1 MSSPKIKLLA
11 ISNVFSRLMHFE
23 KAGDTETSHRHTYD
37 HGTLLS
43 SGSVRVEMLD
53 DNNNVLT
60 SKEFISPTFIFV
72 PKESI
77 HRIVALEDNTV
88 CSCIHALRTMDQE
101 IIDSDF
107 LVEQVVDEQD
117 GINMPLM
124 VKERYNQLLFP
135 VLDRRI
141 RTSG

>member
-1 MSSPKIKLLA
+1 MASPKIKLLS

-43 SGSVRVEMLD
+43 AGRVRVEMID
-53 DNNNVLT
+53 DNSNILS
-60 SKEFISPTFIFV
+60 SKEFIAPTFIFV

-88 CSCIHALRTMDQE
+88 CSCIHAIRTNDQE
-101 IIDSDF
+101 LVDPDF
-107 LVEQVVDEQD
+107 LVEQIEDSQ
-117 GINMPLM
+117 GGNLMPTK
-124 VKERYNQLLFP
+124 VTERYNKDLFP
-135 VLDRRI
+135 VLDLRV